1 MNELQH
7 TATATL
13 PVLNRVQ
20 IGLER
25 IRAGHGS
32 EALLPTIADQL
43 RDAVKIIEIGQ
54 SALAAPLDE
63 PAFLDDGDPSDT
75 LPARVSTTNAR
86 ELFGLREG
94 ETVAEAMARCDT
106 ERPRK
111 LTPVEVE
118 DLRQDMQKSSEWMKA
133 ELARRK
139 QDG

>member
-7 TATATL
+7 HASAAL
-13 PVLNRVQ
+13 AVLNRAQ

-32 EALLPTIADQL
+32 AALLPTIADQL

-54 SALAAPLDE
+54 NALAFPLDE
-63 PAFLDDGDPSDT
+63 PGFVNDDDPSVP
-75 LPARVSTTNAR
+75 LPTFISTTNAY
-86 ELFGLREG
+86 ELYGLRDG
-94 ETVAEAMARCDT
+94 ETVSEAIARS
-106 ERPRK
+106 

-118 DLRQDMQKSSEWMKA
+118 DLRQDMQSSSEWMRQ

-139 QDG
+139 QQD